1 MEVNSVVEARLR
13 QVNKV
18 GGCARHAV
26 QENPELNMRGHV
38 HPISTYHLH
47 IFSWSASQLSFFR
60 KKRAFLEGSVNGF
73 CSLLGF
79 CLQDTLPQSPPLRS
93 PSPLQDFPSPFLGCN
108 VWASLNA
115 RFLGRNTLCR
125 CRDKD
130 GLSTIQP
137 FHQHIRWWCKRPW
150 SSMINHRSPIK
161 IQQSSISHQIIKNL
175 QFSIKKH

>member
-13 QVNKV
+13 QVNEV

-47 IFSWSASQLSFFR
+47 IFSWSASQRFFPQEKSIR
-60 KKRAFLEGSVNGF
+60 RAQMGF

-137 FHQHIRWWCKRPW
+137 FHQHIR
-150 SSMINHRSPIK
+150 
-161 IQQSSISHQIIKNL
+161 
-175 QFSIKKH
+175 